1 MEICVTGSVGW
12 LFVGAFVGCSFE
24 GSMVTTRV
32 QENCRFYGNPSI
44 KTSDILLGLL
54 PRPPAA
60 AILYDA
66 LSRLYMKVER

>member
-1 MEICVTGSVGW
+1 MFW
-12 LFVGAFVGCSFE
+12 FFLGAFVGCSLE

-44 KTSDILLGLL
+44 KTSDILLGSL

-66 LSRLYMKVER
+66 LSELYMKVEGY